1 MGDAGPG
8 HAGRSK
14 CSRRR
19 RCLGLVESQ
28 YLLKSARVTLSAV
41 QFGPKMGDF
50 APDRYERSA
59 RPTDEDALRRR
70 ASLPTPWN
78 KSSPGCRWA
87 GRAQGGASGAA
98 VTLPGPA
105 ETLRQLSFVA
115 SVIGSHRALRAP
127 AASASSQQV

>member
-19 RCLGLVESQ
+19 RRLGLVESQ
-28 YLLKSARVTLSAV
+28 YLLKSARVTLSTV

-50 APDRYERSA
+50 AQDRYERSA

-70 ASLPTPWN
+70 ASLPPH
-78 KSSPGCRWA
+78 GIRRLA
-87 GRAQGGASGAA
+87 VVGGRGERREAPPAPPLPSG
-98 VTLPGPA
+98 TL
-105 ETLRQLSFVA
+105 T
-115 SVIGSHRALRAP
+115 
-127 AASASSQQV
+127 